1 MYEKLFGGFEDLTR
15 NDTTDDEDEMKHIP
29 KEKQT
34 KSGYLKD
41 EFVVDDTSDS
51 EESEE
56 TLSETE
62 LSLSDGPADVI
73 DNTSEHYI
81 IEDIGSELSEESYD
95 TE

>member
-1 MYEKLFGGFEDLTR
+1 
-15 NDTTDDEDEMKHIP
+15 MKHIP

-41 EFVVDDTSDS
+41 EFVVDDMSDS
-51 EESEE
+51 EESDE

-62 LSLSDGPADVI
+62 LSDGRVDVI
-73 DNTSEHYI
+73 DTEQYI